1 MRRKCLGITVIIAFI
16 LINALISAEIFINV
30 VATDTAGIPI
40 NMLLDIKDIYN
51 NVLVGTA
58 VVSFS
63 ILGTISL
70 AYAICKMQYKNR
82 NAAFYGMEFLTSI
95 SIAIDAVVAIFARC
109 LVGGYNVQATQKI
122 AGFVCI
128 SALFAWIFCLSGGLE
143 QMRKKVD

>member
-58 VVSFS
+58 IVSFS

-70 AYAICKMQYKNR
+70 AYAICKM
-82 NAAFYGMEFLTSI
+82 
-95 SIAIDAVVAIFARC
+95 
-109 LVGGYNVQATQKI
+109 
-122 AGFVCI
+122 
-128 SALFAWIFCLSGGLE
+128 
-143 QMRKKVD
+143 